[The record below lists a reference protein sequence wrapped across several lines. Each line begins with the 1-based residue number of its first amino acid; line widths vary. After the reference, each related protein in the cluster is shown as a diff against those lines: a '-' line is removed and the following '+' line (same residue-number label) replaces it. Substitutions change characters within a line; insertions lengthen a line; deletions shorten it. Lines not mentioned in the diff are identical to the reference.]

1 MLVPIAA
8 MLGVPSLPSLSSAQ
22 TKAAAPALLLV
33 QHEAGA
39 APQPAIAPEERMRR
53 RFPQPVRVGNLIGLR
68 VLDDNDVTIGIVRH
82 VVRTTEGK
90 IQLIIAHTGPLAW
103 GGRLVAVP
111 VEAVAIFGRQ
121 LASLD
126 MQPEEYKSAAT
137 WQAAD
142 AQVLPPEEKIM
153 VGLTRR

>member
-1 MLVPIAA
+1 MMERSMHGEPNRSIVSRVVDQANT
-8 MLGVPSLPSLSSAQ
+8 Q
-22 TKAAAPALLLV
+22 TYPRST
-33 QHEAGA
+33 
-39 APQPAIAPEERMRR
+39 ERAR
-53 RFPQPVRVGNLIGLR
+53 GL
-68 VLDDNDVTIGIVRH
+68 H
-82 VVRTTEGK
+82 ATEGK